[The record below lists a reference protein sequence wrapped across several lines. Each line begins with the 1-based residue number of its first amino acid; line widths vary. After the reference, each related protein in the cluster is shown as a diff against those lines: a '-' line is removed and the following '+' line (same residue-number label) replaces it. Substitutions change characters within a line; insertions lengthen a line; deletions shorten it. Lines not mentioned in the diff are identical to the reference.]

1 MKILRPAPRA
11 RGKAP
16 RGRLGQPRPM
26 RHPARPFQSES
37 GQPSPEERRSAGG

>member
-1 MKILRPAPRA
+1 MKIRRPAPRA

-26 RHPARPFQSES
+26 RHPARPFQSDS
-37 GQPSPEERRSAGG
+37 DQQSPEQRRSSSG